1 MYDPLTLSQTKS
13 HEEAAGTEPA
23 ADAAPKEKKATT
35 KTTDPAP
42 KDSAGMR
49 KKWCHENVG
58 STFMNADGAPR
69 SALEQ
74 FTTFTNEVCP
84 KLEAEIPSKYT
95 ALFAHF
101 STITYG
107 VFIFFDSQWASL
119 SLNASIPATLCSAS

>member
-13 HEEAAGTEPA
+13 QEEAEKAPETKPA
-23 ADAAPKEKKATT
+23 ADAAPKEKKAATT
-35 KTTDPAP
+35 AAAPAP

-49 KKWCHENVG
+49 KKWCNENVG
-58 STFMNADGAPR
+58 ATFMNADGAPR

-107 VFIFFDSQWASL
+107 VFIFFD
-119 SLNASIPATLCSAS
+119 T